1 MLLNLTSKASY
12 QEISAVTSLCPI
24 HTFCSGKPVLELMFA
39 QFMYTP
45 LQEVPSQHS
54 DCSHLPKHLLQL
66 LLPTWNM
73 LPSCQHGTCIAF
85 CTLHSP
91 AYRTALFAVL
101 PKDLVSL
108 HFQSC
113 SAQLWLKAAASTALE
128 AYTQSSAGTQAA
140 RNKIKL
146 LLCQP
151 PGQKKK
157 KKKIRSAEI
166 KGPAES
172 GKVY

>member
-1 MLLNLTSKASY
+1 MCAWTRLHGIQPLSSPAAVHTTVAVQPHCSSASSLVKVTVLLNVTSKASY

-24 HTFCSGKPVLELMFA
+24 HTFCSGKPVHELMFT

-54 DCSHLPKHLLQL
+54 DCSRLPKHLLQL
-66 LLPTWNM
+66 LLPTWSM

-113 SAQLWLKAAASTALE
+113 SA
-128 AYTQSSAGTQAA
+128 
-140 RNKIKL
+140 
-146 LLCQP
+146 
-151 PGQKKK
+151 
-157 KKKIRSAEI
+157 
-166 KGPAES
+166 
-172 GKVY
+172 